1 MEKTKSIPGWLIK
14 ICISLGIAFFI
25 ILFTQES
32 FIPLQPLKELEQK
45 QIDERFL
52 HRGVKNIQDSAT
64 VIILDLNNQTLQGLP
79 EGFNKWPFP
88 RSFFAKVLRN
98 LTQAGVKAIGIDV
111 VMSSEDR
118 YSSKND
124 SILFQ
129 TIHELKNVVVA
140 GKIQNSIGFE
150 LKKEFENYEN
160 VFYTAD
166 SSLGLVNV
174 VGDNDGVNRRYV
186 PKMKMASEEK
196 MIPTFGFAVLNKY
209 FGLPKR
215 YVVDITDD
223 NFLLGGKREI
233 PKFDNVGMLINYYGP
248 DHTFQHLNFLDI
260 LDDAE
265 FKTRDEIDLET
276 DINSWDDTT
285 YNELRHGPSGLKY
298 SGIFKN
304 KIVLIGSTEP
314 EDKDILPISFARGE
328 KKGDNLIYGVEL
340 HANAVQNVI
349 WKDFI
354 SKETAAQEIVAI
366 IILTFLSF
374 FFSSFLKGRKTR
386 FGIFLEL
393 GNLLVLFLVLYLLR
407 AFAFYCFEQLSF
419 NINIIAPILALVF
432 GYFGSTA
439 YHFIN
444 ERKQK
449 AVIKGMFSQY
459 VNSTVVD
466 DLIADPDKMRLGG
479 ERKVLSIFF
488 SDIAGFSTFSET
500 KKPEELVA
508 FLNEYLSEMTR
519 IVFENGG
526 TLDKYIGDAVMA
538 FWGAPLPI
546 ENHAFQTCKSALLMQ
561 KRLAE
566 LRAKW
571 RAEGQTEISVRMGIN
586 TGEVVVGNM
595 GGSERFD
602 YTVMGDTVNLASRL
616 EGANK
621 EYGTYAMVSESTYEI
636 VKDDFIMR
644 ELDALV
650 VKGKTK
656 PVIVYE
662 LIALKDEQLDQS
674 FLDSLA
680 VFNEGL
686 ALYKAFQ
693 FKEAA
698 TKFAEAK
705 NINSNDHPS
714 FVYLKRCMHFIEF
727 PPPKDWDG
735 VFRMTTK

>member
-14 ICISLGIAFFI
+14 ISISLGIAFFI
-25 ILFTQES
+25 ILFTHES

-64 VIILDLNNQTLQGLP
+64 VIILDLNNQTLEGLP

-88 RSFFAKVLRN
+88 RSYFAKVIRN
-98 LTQAGVKAIGIDV
+98 LKEAGVKAVGIDV

-118 YSSKND
+118 YSPKND
-124 SILFQ
+124 SILFE
-129 TIHELKNVVVA
+129 TIRELKNVVVA
-140 GKIQNSIGFE
+140 GKIQNTIGVE
-150 LKKEFENYEN
+150 VKKEFENFEN
-160 VFYTAD
+160 IFYAAD

-174 VGDNDGVNRRYV
+174 VGDNDGVNRRYI
-186 PKMKMASEEK
+186 PKMKMVSIEN

-209 FGLPKR
+209 FGLPKD
-215 YVVDITDD
+215 YVVEATKDH
-223 NFLLGGKREI
+223 FLLQDARSI

-248 DHTFQHLNFLDI
+248 DHTFQHLNFLDV
-260 LDDAE
+260 LDDKE
-265 FKTRDEIDLET
+265 FKTRDEIELET

-314 EDKDILPISFARGE
+314 EDKDILPISFAKGE

-354 SKETAAQEIVAI
+354 SKETTAQEILAI
-366 IILTFLSF
+366 LFLTLFSF
-374 FFSSFLKGRKTR
+374 FFSSYLKQQKTR
-386 FGIFLEL
+386 FGIFLEI
-393 GNLLVLFLVLYLLR
+393 GNLLVVFLVLYLLR
-407 AFAFYCFEQLSF
+407 LFSFYCFEKLSY
-419 NINIIAPILALVF
+419 NINIIAPTLALVF

-466 DLIADPDKMRLGG
+466 ELIADPDKMRLGG
-479 ERKVLSIFF
+479 ERKVLTIFF

-519 IVFENGG
+519 IVFENKG

-546 ENHAFQTCKSALLMQ
+546 EDHAYQTCKSALFMQ
-561 KRLAE
+561 RRLSE

-571 RAEGQTEISVRMGIN
+571 RSEGQTEIQVRIGIN

-621 EYGTYAMVSESTYEI
+621 EYGTYAMISEMTYDVI
-636 VKDDFIMR
+636 KNDFITR

-656 PVIVYE
+656 PVRVYE
-662 LIALKDEQLDQS
+662 LIAFKDESLDQAT
-674 FLDSLA
+674 LDCLSL
-680 VFNEGL
+680 FNEGL
-686 ALYKAFQ
+686 TFYKQSQ

-705 NINSNDHPS
+705 NIKSSDHPS

-727 PPPKDWDG
+727 PPPQDWDG

>member
-1 MEKTKSIPGWLIK
+1 MKNSKSIPKWLINLV
-14 ICISLGIAFFI
+14 ISLGIAFFVA
-25 ILFTQES
+25 
-32 FIPLQPLKELEQK
+32 FITLDIFFPLPSIKELDLK
-45 QIDERFL
+45 QIDERFA
-52 HRGVKNIQDSAT
+52 HRGAKEIKKKSD
-64 VIILDLNNQTLQGLP
+64 VIILDLNNSTIKGINPPYNSLP
-79 EGFNKWPFP
+79 LS
-88 RSFFAKVLRN
+88 RYLFAKVIEN
-98 LTQAGVKAIGIDV
+98 LYEAGVKAVGIDV
-111 VMSSEDR
+111 VMSSPDR
-118 YSSKND
+118 FAPEND
-124 SILFQ
+124 SLLFTILRKA
-129 TIHELKNVVVA
+129 KNVVVA
-140 GKIQNSIGFE
+140 GKTEVTGQLEFQMRKEHQNYDNIF
-150 LKKEFENYEN
+150 FD
-160 VFYTAD
+160 AD
-166 SSLGLVNV
+166 SSIGIVRV
-174 VGDNDGVNRRYV
+174 ISDNDGVIRRYV
-186 PKMKMASEEK
+186 PMMYSEASDK
-196 MIPTFGFAVLNKY
+196 YLPTFGFAILNKFFNLKNDEVITIQNDFFVLNN
-209 FGLPKR
+209 
-215 YVVDITDD
+215 I
-223 NFLLGGKREI
+223 EI
-233 PKFDNVGMLINYYGP
+233 PKFDKTSMLINYYGP
-248 DHTFQHLNFLDI
+248 DNTFLHYNFLEV
-260 LDDAE
+260 LDDKE
-265 FKTRDEIDLET
+265 FKTKDEDDYQEE
-276 DINSWDDTT
+276 INTWDD
-285 YNELRHGPSGLKY
+285 PDIGLLQ
-298 SGIFKN
+298 SGIFKD

-314 EDKDILPISFARGE
+314 EDQDIKPISFSKGE
-328 KKGDNLIYGVEL
+328 KKGDNLMYGVEI
-340 HANAVQNVI
+340 HATAIQNI
-349 WKDFI
+349 INKDFLT
-354 SKETAAQEIVAI
+354 KESLAQEIMLIFLA
-366 IILTFLSF
+366 TFLSF
-374 FFSSFLKGRKTR
+374 YLSSLLKGIKSKR
-386 FGIFLEL
+386 GGLLELANIFLL
-393 GNLLVLFLVLYLLR
+393 AGAVFGLR
-407 AFAFYCFEQLSF
+407 ELSF
-419 NINIIAPILALVF
+419 YLFTHFSFVFNVISPALAFVL
-432 GYFGSTA
+432 GYVGSTA
-439 YHFIN
+439 YHFIT

-449 AVIKGMFSQY
+449 AQIKGMFSQY

-519 IVFENGG
+519 LVFENKG

-546 ENHAFQTCKSALLMQ
+546 EDHAYQTCKTALLMQ

-602 YTVMGDTVNLASRL
+602 YTVMGDSVNLASRL

-636 VKDDFIMR
+636 VKEDFIMR

-662 LIALKDEQLDQS
+662 LIAFKDEQLDKS
-674 FLDSLA
+674 MTDCLSI
-680 VFNEGL
+680 FNDGL

-705 NINSNDHPS
+705 NIKSNDHPS

>member
-1 MEKTKSIPGWLIK
+1 MEKTKSIPKWLIK
-14 ICISLGIAFFI
+14 LSISLGIAFFI

-52 HRGVKNIQDSAT
+52 HRGVKNIQDSAS
-64 VIILDLNNQTLQGLP
+64 VLILDLNNQTLQGLP
-79 EGFNKWPFP
+79 SGFNKWPFP
-88 RSFFAKVLRN
+88 RSYFARVLRN
-98 LTQAGVKAIGIDV
+98 LTDAGVKAIGIDV

-118 YSSKND
+118 YSPTND
-124 SILFQ
+124 SILFE
-129 TIHELKNVVVA
+129 TIRELKNVVVA
-140 GKIQNSIGFE
+140 GKIQNTIGFE
-150 LKKEFENYEN
+150 LKKKFENYEN
-160 VFYTAD
+160 IFYTAD

-209 FGLPKR
+209 FGLPNN
-215 YVVDITDD
+215 YEVEITKD
-223 NFLLGGKREI
+223 FFILGPARSI

-248 DHTFQHLNFLDI
+248 DHTFQHFNFLDV
-260 LDDAE
+260 LDDAG
-265 FKTRDEIDLET
+265 FKTSDEIDLET
-276 DINSWDDTT
+276 EINSWDDST
-285 YNELRHGPSGLKY
+285 YNELKHGPSGLKY
-298 SGIFKN
+298 SGVFKN

-340 HANAVQNVI
+340 HANAIQNVI

-354 SKETAAQEIVAI
+354 TKETTGQEITAI
-366 IILTFLSF
+366 LILTILSF
-374 FFSSFLKGRKTR
+374 FFSSFLKEQKAR

-393 GNLLVLFLVLYLLR
+393 GNLLFLFLILFLLR
-407 AFAFYCFEQLSF
+407 TFSFYCFEKLSF
-419 NINIIAPILALVF
+419 NINIIAPTLALVF

-500 KKPEELVA
+500 KKPEDLVL

-519 IVFENGG
+519 IIFENNG

-538 FWGAPLPI
+538 FWGAPLPF
-546 ENHAFQTCKSALLMQ
+546 EDHAYQTCKSALLMQ
-561 KRLAE
+561 KRLSE
-566 LRAKW
+566 LRTKW
-571 RAEGQTEISVRMGIN
+571 REEGQTEIQIRMGIN

-621 EYGTYAMVSESTYEI
+621 EYGTNIMVSEMTYDI
-636 VKDDFIMR
+636 VKNDFITR

-650 VKGKTK
+650 VKGKTQ
-656 PVIVYE
+656 PVKVYE
-662 LIALKDEQLDQS
+662 LIAFNDEQPDQPTLDC
-674 FLDSLA
+674 LSL
-680 VFNEGL
+680 FYEGL
-686 ALYKAFQ
+686 ALYKTFQ

-705 NINSNDHPS
+705 NIKSNDHPS

>member
-1 MEKTKSIPGWLIK
+1 MEKKKSIPKWLIK
-14 ICISLGIAFFI
+14 LSISFGIAFFI
-25 ILFTQES
+25 TLFTNDA
-32 FIPLQPLKELEQK
+32 FFPLQSVTELKLK
-45 QIDERFL
+45 RLDERFEN
-52 HRGVKNIQDSAT
+52 RGEREIKTKSN
-64 VIILDLNNQTLQGLP
+64 VIILDLNNSTIKGINPPYNSLP
-79 EGFNKWPFP
+79 LS
-88 RSFFAKVLRN
+88 RYLFAKVIKN
-98 LTQAGVKAIGIDV
+98 LSDAGVKAVGIDV
-111 VMSSEDR
+111 IMSSPDR
-118 YSSKND
+118 FNVEND
-124 SILFQ
+124 SLLFNVLR
-129 TIHELKNVVVA
+129 TAKNVVVA
-140 GKIQNSIGFE
+140 GKTEITGQQEFQMRREHQNYDNIF
-150 LKKEFENYEN
+150 FD
-160 VFYTAD
+160 AD
-166 SSLGLVNV
+166 SSIGIVRV
-174 VGDNDGVNRRYV
+174 ISDNDGVIRRYV
-186 PKMKMASEEK
+186 PMMYSQASDK
-196 MIPTFGFAVLNKY
+196 YLPTFGFAILNKY
-209 FGLPKR
+209 FNLKNDEVITKR
-215 YVVDITDD
+215 D
-223 NFLLGGKREI
+223 NFFVLNNINI
-233 PKFDNVGMLINYYGP
+233 PKFDNTSMLINYYGP
-248 DHTFQHLNFLDI
+248 DNTFLHFNFLEV
-260 LDDAE
+260 LDDKE
-265 FKTRDEIDLET
+265 FKTKDEEDYEEE
-276 DINSWDDTT
+276 INTWDDPDIG
-285 YNELRHGPSGLKY
+285 LLQSGV
-298 SGIFKN
+298 FKD

-314 EDKDILPISFARGE
+314 EDQDIKPISFSRGE
-328 KKGDNLIYGVEL
+328 KKGDNLMYGVEI
-340 HANAVQNVI
+340 HATAIQNI
-349 WKDFI
+349 ISKDFLT
-354 SKETAAQEIVAI
+354 KESPAQEVAI
-366 IILTFLSF
+366 IFFFTFISFYFSSLLKEQKTKRGGILELANILFIGGSVYGLLELSF
-374 FFSSFLKGRKTR
+374 YMFNHFS
-386 FGIFLEL
+386 
-393 GNLLVLFLVLYLLR
+393 LV
-407 AFAFYCFEQLSF
+407 F
-419 NINIIAPILALVF
+419 NIISPTLSIVL

-439 YHFIN
+439 YHFIS

-449 AVIKGMFSQY
+449 AQIKGMFSQY

-519 IVFENGG
+519 LVFENGG

-546 ENHAFQTCKSALLMQ
+546 ENHAYQTCKSALLMQ

-602 YTVMGDTVNLASRL
+602 YTVMGDSVNLASRL

-621 EYGTYAMVSESTYEI
+621 EYGTNAMVSESTYEI
-636 VKDDFIMR
+636 VKNDFTMR

-662 LIALKDEQLDQS
+662 LIAFKDEQLDQS
-674 FLDSLA
+674 FLDCISL
-680 VFNEGL
+680 FNEGL
-686 ALYKAFQ
+686 TLYKSFQ

-705 NINSNDHPS
+705 NIKSNDHPS
-714 FVYLKRCMHFIEF
+714 FVYLKRCMHFIEN

>member
-1 MEKTKSIPGWLIK
+1 MISFKSIPVWLNK
-14 ICISLGIAFFI
+14 LLISLGIAFFI
-25 ILFTQES
+25 IFFSQES

-52 HRGVKNIQDSAT
+52 HRGVKNIQDSST
-64 VIILDLNNQTLQGLP
+64 VIILDLNNQTLEGLP

-88 RSFFAKVLRN
+88 RAYFAKVIRN
-98 LTQAGVKAIGIDV
+98 LTEAGVKAIGIDV

-118 YSSKND
+118 YSLKND
-124 SILFQ
+124 SLLFA
-129 TIHELKNVVVA
+129 TIQDLQNVVVA

-150 LKKEFENYEN
+150 IKKEFENYEN
-160 VFYTAD
+160 IFFTAD
-166 SSLGLVNV
+166 SSIGLVNV
-174 VGDNDGVNRRYV
+174 VGDNDGVNRRYI
-186 PKMKMASEEK
+186 PKMLMSTVDKLV
-196 MIPTFGFAVLNKY
+196 PTFGFAVLNKY
-209 FGLPKR
+209 FHLPNG
-215 YVVDITDD
+215 YVVENTKDY
-223 NFLLGGKREI
+223 FMLGSVRKI

-248 DHTFQHLNFLDI
+248 DHTFPHFNFLDI
-260 LDDAE
+260 LDDKE

-276 DINSWDDTT
+276 DINTWDDTT
-285 YNELRHGPSGLKY
+285 YNELKHGPTGLKY

-314 EDKDILPISFARGE
+314 EDKDILPISFAKGE

-354 SKETAAQEIVAI
+354 SKETVWQEVLAI
-366 IILTFLSF
+366 ILLTVLSF
-374 FFSSFLKGRKTR
+374 FFSSYLKERKSR
-386 FGIFLEL
+386 FGIFLEI
-393 GNLLVLFLVLYLLR
+393 GNIVSVIAVLYLLR
-407 AFAFYCFEQLSF
+407 VFSFYCFEKLAF
-419 NINIIAPILALVF
+419 NINIIAPTLALIF

-466 DLIADPDKMRLGG
+466 ELIEDPDKMRLGG
-479 ERKVLSIFF
+479 ERKVLTIFF

-500 KKPEELVA
+500 KKPEELVM

-519 IVFENGG
+519 IVFENKG

-538 FWGAPLPI
+538 FWGAPLPL
-546 ENHAFQTCKSALLMQ
+546 EDHAYLTCKSALLMQ
-561 KRLAE
+561 RRLSE
-566 LRAKW
+566 MRAKW
-571 RAEGQTEISVRMGIN
+571 RAEGQTEIQVRIGVN

-621 EYGTYAMVSESTYEI
+621 EYGTNAMVSEMTYEI
-636 VKDDFIMR
+636 VKNDFILR
-644 ELDALV
+644 ELDALI

-656 PVIVYE
+656 PVKVYE
-662 LIALKDEQLDQS
+662 LIGFKDEQLDDATIACIAK
-674 FLDSLA
+674 FE
-680 VFNEGL
+680 EGL
-686 ALYKAFQ
+686 ALYKQSQ
-693 FKEAA
+693 FKDAA
-698 TKFAEAK
+698 GKFAEAK
-705 NINSNDHPS
+705 NLKSGDHPS
-714 FVYLKRCMHFIEF
+714 FVYLKRCMHFIDN